1 MKEKRRNV
9 VMIVAMVVLC
19 MGLTACATTP
29 MPAAKKT
36 DQQDEA
42 REMAKMTL
50 AQLYAK
56 NPDAQGAVRNAS
68 GYAVFSDIGFKLMI
82 MGGAKG
88 AGVAVNNA
96 TKQETF
102 MKMAEFQPGL
112 GIGAEKYRVVFIFE
126 DPAAFNSFVT
136 SGWEAGA
143 NAMAAAKTKTAGGAL
158 RGAIIVSQGV
168 FMYQLTEEGLI
179 VGVSLTGAKFYKD
192 KDLN

>member
-1 MKEKRRNV
+1 MKDKRRDV
-9 VMIVAMVVLC
+9 VMMAALMILC
-19 MGLTACATTP
+19 LGLAACATTP
-29 MPAAKKT
+29 MSPAKKA

-42 REMAKMTL
+42 RDMAKLTL
-50 AQLYAK
+50 DQLYAK
-56 NPDAQGAVRNAS
+56 NPAARGAVTKAA
-68 GYAVFSDIGFKLMI
+68 GYAVFSDVGFKVLI

-102 MKMAEFQPGL
+102 MKMAELQPGL
-112 GIGAEKYRVVFIFE
+112 GIGAEKYRVVLIFE
-126 DPAAFNSFVT
+126 DPAAFTSFVT

-158 RGAIIVSQGV
+158 SGAVTVSQGV
-168 FMYQLTEEGLI
+168 YMYQLTEEGLI